1 MPIFPRRP
9 ARALL
14 AGAALLALASCDAN
28 GNFDFDLRNFGNSGL
43 DTSAAVRQ
51 AVNPRPEPDARGV
64 ISYPTYQVVVAKRGD
79 SVAAIANRVGLGAS
93 ELAAFNALRPDTVLN
108 GGEVLALPG
117 RVAEAAGGGAT
128 GRIDITELASGAI
141 DRATAA
147 GTATAHPATTVPGT
161 SEPIRHKVERG
172 ETAYS
177 IARYYSVD
185 VRSLADWNGLPADLS
200 VREGQYLMIP
210 TPAPVARSA
219 AATAATTAPGQ
230 GSPTPLPPSAAQPLP
245 ANNPPAASAPLAT
258 PPATNLGSTRTAT
271 TAARMAMPVTGA
283 IIRPYEKKKNDGVD
297 IAAAPGSPVR
307 AAEAG
312 IVAAITR
319 DTDGVPILVIRH
331 DNNLLTV
338 YANIDA
344 LTVAKGDRVTRGQVI
359 AKVRAGEPGFVHF
372 EVRDGFESTDPMP
385 YLQ

>member
-14 AGAALLALASCDAN
+14 AGAALLALASCNAN

-64 ISYPTYQVVVAKRGD
+64 ISYPTYQVVVARRGD

-147 GTATAHPATTVPGT
+147 GTATARPATTVPGT

>member
-1 MPIFPRRP
+1 MPTFSRRPRRT
-9 ARALL
+9 LL
-14 AGAALLALASCDAN
+14 VGVALLALASCDRN
-28 GNFDFDLRNFGNSGL
+28 GGFDFDLRSLGGGGGL

-64 ISYPTYQVVVAKRGD
+64 ISYPTYQVVVARRGD
-79 SVAAIANRVGLGAS
+79 SVAAIANRVGVGAT
-93 ELAAFNALRPDTVLN
+93 ELASYNALKPDTVLN

-117 RVAEAAGGGAT
+117 RVADVAGTASD
-128 GRIDITELASGAI
+128 RIDITQLATGAI

-147 GTATAHPATTVPGT
+147 GNGTTPPAATAPATN
-161 SEPIRHKVERG
+161 EPIRHKVERG

-185 VRSLADWNGLPADLS
+185 VRSLADWNGLPTDLS

-210 TPAPVARSA
+210 TPAPLTRSA
-219 AATAATTAPGQ
+219 AVAPVTTAPGQ
-230 GSPTPLPPSAAQPLP
+230 GSPTPVPPSASQPLP
-245 ANNPPAASAPLAT
+245 AENPPAANAPVAT
-258 PPATNLGSTRTAT
+258 PPAANLGATRTAT

-283 IIRPYEKKKNDGVD
+283 IIRPYEKSKNDGVD
-297 IAAAPGSPVR
+297 IAANPGTSVL

-312 IVAAITR
+312 TVAAITR

-359 AKVRAGEPGFVHF
+359 AKVRAGTPGFVHF
-372 EVRDGFESTDPMP
+372 EVRDGFESVDPMP

>member
-1 MPIFPRRP
+1 MPTFSHATTRSLI
-9 ARALL
+9 
-14 AGAALLALASCDAN
+14 AGAALLALAGCDAD
-28 GNFDFDLRNFGNSGL
+28 GKFDFDLRNFGNTGL

-51 AVNPRPEPDARGV
+51 AVNQRPEPDARGV
-64 ISYPTYQVVVAKRGD
+64 ISYPTYQVVVARRGD
-79 SVAAIANRVGLGAS
+79 SVAALANRVGVGAA
-93 ELAAFNALRPDTVLN
+93 ELASYNALRPETVLN

-117 RVAEAAGGGAT
+117 RVAAAT
-128 GRIDITELASGAI
+128 GAATDRIDITALATGAI
-141 DRATAA
+141 DRATTNGAA
-147 GTATAHPATTVPGT
+147 PAATTAPAV
-161 SEPIRHKVERG
+161 SEPIRHKVARG

-210 TPAPVARSA
+210 TPAPLVRSA
-219 AATAATTAPGQ
+219 AAAPLTSAPGQ
-230 GSPTPLPPSAAQPLP
+230 GSATPVPPSAAQPLP
-245 ANNPPAASAPLAT
+245 AANPPAASSAVAS
-258 PPATNLGSTRTAT
+258 PPAADLGATRTT

-283 IIRPYEKKKNDGVD
+283 IIRPYEQKKNDGVD
-297 IAAAPGSPVR
+297 IAASPGTTVR

-312 IVAAITR
+312 TVAAITR

-344 LTVAKGDRVTRGQVI
+344 LTVAKGDRVTRGQAI
-359 AKVRAGEPGFVHF
+359 AKVRAGTPGFVHF
-372 EVRDGFESTDPMP
+372 EVRDGFDSVDPMP